1 MRSTSADAL
10 TRRSRRAHRRAQRR
24 VGIVAAAAAFSLIA
38 VAGVTA
44 LPTSEAEASTSSS
57 SFGDITLASFST
69 TVEPTPVVS
78 LSGTDEISTA
88 VRTALAD
95 ADAALEASVEVSS
108 QVEASGLDLGDAE
121 TDIDTDALED
131 AADRLT
137 ASLDLPA
144 PLLPGIAEQV
154 SDAVSAVEKRVDAVR
169 TDLEAAQKAEAERL
183 AAEAEAQRI
192 AEEEAAAAAA
202 AEAEA
207 AEAATST
214 GSSSAS
220 AAPSRPA
227 GVYTPAGD
235 AQSIAYGMLGGYGWG
250 DDQFGCLVELW
261 NKESGWNSQAYNASS
276 GAYGIPQA
284 LPGSK
289 MASAGADWETNAA
302 TQISWGLGY
311 IAGRYGSPCG
321 AWQHSQSVGWY

>member
-24 VGIVAAAAAFSLIA
+24 AGIVAAAAAFSLIA

-44 LPTSEAEASTSSS
+44 LPTSEAEASTS

-154 SDAVSAVEKRVDAVR
+154 ADAVSAVEKRVDAVR

-192 AEEEAAAAAA
+192 AEEEAAAAAAA

>member
-44 LPTSEAEASTSSS
+44 LPTSEAEASTS

-131 AADRLT
+131 AAERLT

>member
-44 LPTSEAEASTSSS
+44 LPTSEAEASTS

-131 AADRLT
+131 AAERLT

-202 AEAEA
+202 AAEA

>member
-44 LPTSEAEASTSSS
+44 LPTSEAEASTS

-131 AADRLT
+131 AAERLT

-192 AEEEAAAAAA
+192 AEEAAAAA

>member
-24 VGIVAAAAAFSLIA
+24 AGIVAAAAAFSLIA

-44 LPTSEAEASTSSS
+44 LPTSEAEASTSS
-57 SFGDITLASFST
+57 FGDFTLASFST

-95 ADAALEASVEVSS
+95 ADAALAASVEVSS
-108 QVEASGLDLGDAE
+108 QVDASGLDLGDTD

-154 SDAVSAVEKRVDAVR
+154 ADAVSAVEKRVDAVR

-207 AEAATST
+207 EAAEAAAST

>member
-24 VGIVAAAAAFSLIA
+24 AGIVAAAAAFSLIA

-44 LPTSEAEASTSSS
+44 LPTSEAEASTS

-95 ADAALEASVEVSS
+95 ADAALEASVEVAS

-192 AEEEAAAAAA
+192 AEEEAAAA

>member
-1 MRSTSADAL
+1 M
-10 TRRSRRAHRRAQRR
+10 
-24 VGIVAAAAAFSLIA
+24 VAAAAAFSLIA

-44 LPTSEAEASTSSS
+44 LPTSEAEASTSS
-57 SFGDITLASFST
+57 FGDFTLASFST

-95 ADAALEASVEVSS
+95 ADAALAASVEVSS
-108 QVEASGLDLGDAE
+108 QVDASGLDLGDTD

-154 SDAVSAVEKRVDAVR
+154 ADAVSAVEKRVDAVR

-207 AEAATST
+207 EAAEAAAST

>member
-44 LPTSEAEASTSSS
+44 LPTSEAEASTS

-131 AADRLT
+131 AAERLT

-144 PLLPGIAEQV
+144 PLLPSIAEQV

-202 AEAEA
+202 AAEA

>member
-44 LPTSEAEASTSSS
+44 LPTSEAEASTSS
-57 SFGDITLASFST
+57 FGDITLASFST

-95 ADAALEASVEVSS
+95 ADAALAASVEVSS

-192 AEEEAAAAAA
+192 AEEEAAAAA

>member
-1 MRSTSADAL
+1 M
-10 TRRSRRAHRRAQRR
+10 
-24 VGIVAAAAAFSLIA
+24 VAAAAAFSLIA

-44 LPTSEAEASTSSS
+44 LPTSEAEASTS

-95 ADAALEASVEVSS
+95 ADAALEASVEVAS

-192 AEEEAAAAAA
+192 AEEEAAAA

>member
-44 LPTSEAEASTSSS
+44 LPTSEAEASTS

-131 AADRLT
+131 AAERLT

-202 AEAEA
+202 AEA

>member
-44 LPTSEAEASTSSS
+44 LPTSEAEASTS

-131 AADRLT
+131 AAERLT

-207 AEAATST
+207 AGAATST

>member
-44 LPTSEAEASTSSS
+44 LPTSEAEASTSS
-57 SFGDITLASFST
+57 FGDFTLASFST

-131 AADRLT
+131 AAERLT

-311 IAGRYGSPCG
+311 ISGRYGSPCG

>member
-44 LPTSEAEASTSSS
+44 LPTSEAEASTSS
-57 SFGDITLASFST
+57 FGDITLASFST

-95 ADAALEASVEVSS
+95 ADAALEASVEVAS

-192 AEEEAAAAAA
+192 AEEEAAAA

>member
-24 VGIVAAAAAFSLIA
+24 VGIVAAAATFSLIA

-44 LPTSEAEASTSSS
+44 LPTSEAEASTS

-131 AADRLT
+131 AAERLT

-202 AEAEA
+202 AAEA

>member
-44 LPTSEAEASTSSS
+44 LPTSEAEASTSS
-57 SFGDITLASFST
+57 FGDFTLASFST

-154 SDAVSAVEKRVDAVR
+154 ADAVSAVEKRVDAVR

-207 AEAATST
+207 AEAAAST

>member
-24 VGIVAAAAAFSLIA
+24 AGIVAAAAAFSLIA

-44 LPTSEAEASTSSS
+44 LPTSEAEASTSS
-57 SFGDITLASFST
+57 FGDFTLASFST

-154 SDAVSAVEKRVDAVR
+154 ADAVSAVEKRVDAVR

-192 AEEEAAAAAA
+192 AEEAAAAAAA

-207 AEAATST
+207 AEAAAST

>member
-44 LPTSEAEASTSSS
+44 LPTSEAEASTS

-131 AADRLT
+131 AAERLT

-154 SDAVSAVEKRVDAVR
+154 ADAVSAVEKRVDAVR

-207 AEAATST
+207 AEAAAST

>member
-44 LPTSEAEASTSSS
+44 LPTSEAEASTSS
-57 SFGDITLASFST
+57 FGDITLASFST
-69 TVEPTPVVS
+69 TVEPAPVVS

-131 AADRLT
+131 AAERLT

-202 AEAEA
+202 AEA

>member
-24 VGIVAAAAAFSLIA
+24 AGIVAAAAAFSLIA

-44 LPTSEAEASTSSS
+44 LPTSEAEASTS

-154 SDAVSAVEKRVDAVR
+154 ADAVSAVEKRVDAVR